1 MGEYRSGDNEGML
14 GEIRITKDTK
24 GHSVIR
30 VGTAEME
37 KAVKEAIGNEEGVT
51 IEKIGG
57 EKKTCLSD
65 PHKDYGDSLCQI
77 AEDIVR

>member
-1 MGEYRSGDNEGML
+1 MGEYRRGENEGML
-14 GEIRITKDTK
+14 GEIRITKDTE

-37 KAVKEAIGNEEGVT
+37 KAVKEAISNEEGVT

-65 PHKDYGDSLCQI
+65 SDKNYGDSLCQI
-77 AEDIVR
+77 ADDIVR